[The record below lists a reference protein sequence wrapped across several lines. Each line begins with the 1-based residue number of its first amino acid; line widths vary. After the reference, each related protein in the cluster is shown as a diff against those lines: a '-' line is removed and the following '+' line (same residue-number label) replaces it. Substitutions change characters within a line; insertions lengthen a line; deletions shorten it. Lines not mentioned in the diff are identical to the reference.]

1 MKKKLFIF
9 SNESIFSE
17 DHKYYCD
24 NLDLKSTPE
33 GLNKKFEVNLLGR
46 KSFKKRAHE
55 IKIKKIKIFNNIF
68 SYLSEVKE
76 ASKNLDSKFLIISIS
91 PYTFLI
97 SLFLKILGRKPIVY
111 LRSDGYGEY
120 KAILGKIGPII
131 YHFMFSITA
140 AFSHLISC
148 RNYVLHGKKGK
159 IISPSQ
165 LDSVWLRQPKN
176 TEIKNFKLLYVGRL
190 KVEKGIFTLSELIR
204 NKRDI
209 SLTIIGAEKGSS
221 NKINQSNIKIL
232 PTQSNKNKLIKYYD
246 DHNIFVLPSF
256 TEGHP
261 MVLLESLAR
270 RRPVVIFEEI
280 KHVIGDKKG
289 IFISKRNFLSFLGTL
304 NTIKKNYKKI
314 QKDMKKNKLP
324 TNKEFI
330 DRFIQLIDDFNYE

>member
-1 MKKKLFIF
+1 M
-9 SNESIFSE
+9 
-17 DHKYYCD
+17 
-24 NLDLKSTPE
+24 
-33 GLNKKFEVNLLGR
+33 
-46 KSFKKRAHE
+46 
-55 IKIKKIKIFNNIF
+55 
-68 SYLSEVKE
+68 
-76 ASKNLDSKFLIISIS
+76 IISIS

-97 SLFLKILGRKPIVY
+97 SLFLKILGQKPIVY

-120 KAILGKIGPII
+120 KAILGRIGSLI
-131 YHFMFSITA
+131 YHFMFSITGA
-140 AFSHLISC
+140 ISNLISC
-148 RNYVLHGKKGK
+148 RDYILYGKKGK
-159 IISPSQ
+159 LINPSQ

-176 TEIKNFKLLYVGRL
+176 IEIRNFKLLYVGRIR
-190 KVEKGIFTLSELIR
+190 VEKGIFALAELIR

-232 PTQSNKNKLIKYYD
+232 PTQSNKTKLIKYYD

-261 MVLLESLAR
+261 MVLLEALAR
-270 RRPVVIFEEI
+270 RRPVVIFDEI

-289 IFISKRNFLSFLGTL
+289 IFVSKRNFLSFLGTL
-304 NTIKKNYKKI
+304 NNIKKNYKKI

-330 DRFIQLIDDFNYE
+330 DKFIKLIDDFD

>member
-9 SNESIFSE
+9 SNESISVE
-17 DHKYYCD
+17 DEKFYCD

-33 GLNKKFEVNLLGR
+33 GLNRKFEVNLIGR
-46 KSFKKRAHE
+46 KSKKKRSHE
-55 IKIKKIKIFNNIF
+55 IKLKRIKVFKNIF
-68 SYLSEVKE
+68 SYLSEVKS
-76 ASKNLDSKFLIISIS
+76 ASKNKDSKFLIISIS

-97 SLFLKILGRKPIVY
+97 SIFLKIFGQKPIVY

-120 KAILGKIGPII
+120 KAILGRIGPPI
-131 YHFMFSITA
+131 YHLMFSITGA
-140 AFSHLISC
+140 ISNLISC
-148 RNYVLHGKKGK
+148 RDYILRGKKGK
-159 IISPSQ
+159 LINPSQ

-176 TEIKNFKLLYVGRL
+176 IEIRNFKLLYVGRVR
-190 KVEKGIFTLSELIR
+190 VEKGIFALSELIR

-232 PTQSNKNKLIKYYD
+232 PTQSNKTKLIKHYD

-261 MVLLESLAR
+261 MVLQEALAR
-270 RRPVVIFEEI
+270 RRPVVIFDEI
-280 KHVIGDKKG
+280 QHVIGDKKG
-289 IFISKRNFLSFLGTL
+289 IFVTKRNFLSFLGTL
-304 NTIKKNYKKI
+304 NNIKKNYKKI

-330 DRFIQLIDDFNYE
+330 DKFIKLVDDFN

>member
-9 SNESIFSE
+9 SNESIFVE
-17 DHKYYCD
+17 DNKYYCD

-33 GLNKKFEVNLLGR
+33 GLNKKFEVNLIGR
-46 KSFKKRAHE
+46 KSLKKRSHE
-55 IKIKKIKIFNNIF
+55 IKLKKVKIFNNFF
-68 SYLSEVKE
+68 SYLSEVKN
-76 ASKNLDSKFLIISIS
+76 ASKNEGSKFLIISIS

-97 SLFLKILGRKPIVY
+97 SLFIKILGRKPIVY

-131 YHFMFSITA
+131 YHFMFSITG
-140 AFSHLISC
+140 SISNLISC
-148 RNYVLHGKKGK
+148 REYILRGKKGK

-176 TEIKNFKLLYVGRL
+176 TEIKNFKLLYVGRI
-190 KVEKGIFTLSELIR
+190 KVEKGIYDLAELIR

-261 MVLLESLAR
+261 MVLLEALAR
-270 RRPVVIFEEI
+270 RKPVVIFNEI
-280 KHVIGDKKG
+280 QHVIGNKKG
-289 IFISKRNFLSFLGTL
+289 IFVTKRNFLSFLGTL
-304 NTIKKNYKKI
+304 NIIKKNYKKI

-330 DRFIQLIDDFNYE
+330 EKFIKIVDDFN

>member
-9 SNESIFSE
+9 SNESISVEEEKF
-17 DHKYYCD
+17 YCD

-46 KSFKKRAHE
+46 KSIKKRSHE
-55 IKIKKIKIFNNIF
+55 IKLKRIKVFSNIF
-68 SYLSEVKE
+68 SYLSEVKS

-97 SLFLKILGRKPIVY
+97 SIFLKILGQKPIIY

-120 KAILGKIGPII
+120 KAILGRIGPPI
-131 YHFMFSITA
+131 YHLMFSITGA
-140 AFSHLISC
+140 ISNLISC
-148 RNYVLHGKKGK
+148 RDYILRGKKGK
-159 IISPSQ
+159 LINPSQ

-176 TEIKNFKLLYVGRL
+176 TEIRNFKLLYVGRIR
-190 KVEKGIFTLSELIR
+190 VEKGIFALSELIR

-209 SLTIIGAEKGSS
+209 SLTIIGAEKGGT

-232 PTQSNKNKLIKYYD
+232 PTQSNKNKLIKHYD

-270 RRPVVIFEEI
+270 RRPVVIFDDI

-289 IFISKRNFLSFLGTL
+289 IFVTKRNFLSFLGTL
-304 NTIKKNYKKI
+304 NNIKKNYKKI

-330 DRFIQLIDDFNYE
+330 DKFINLIDDFD

>member
-9 SNESIFSE
+9 SNESISVE
-17 DHKYYCD
+17 DGKFYCD

-46 KSFKKRAHE
+46 KSIKKRSHE
-55 IKIKKIKIFNNIF
+55 IKIKRTKVFNNIF
-68 SYLSEVKE
+68 SYLSEVKS
-76 ASKNLDSKFLIISIS
+76 ASKNKDCKFLIISIS

-97 SLFLKILGRKPIVY
+97 SIFLKILGQKPIVY

-120 KAILGKIGPII
+120 KAILGKIGPLI
-131 YHFMFSITA
+131 YHFMFSITGA
-140 AFSHLISC
+140 ISNLISC
-148 RNYVLHGKKGK
+148 TDYILRGKKGK
-159 IISPSQ
+159 LISPSQ

-176 TEIKNFKLLYVGRL
+176 IEIRNFKLLYVGRIR
-190 KVEKGIFTLSELIR
+190 VEKGIFALSELIR

-221 NKINQSNIKIL
+221 SKINQSNIKIL
-232 PTQSNKNKLIKYYD
+232 PTQSNKTKLIKHYD
-246 DHNIFVLPSF
+246 DNNIFVLPSF

-261 MVLLESLAR
+261 MVLLEALAR
-270 RRPVVIFEEI
+270 RRPVVIFDDI
-280 KHVIGDKKG
+280 KYVIGDKKG
-289 IFISKRNFLSFLGTL
+289 IFVTKRNFLSFLGTL
-304 NTIKKNYKKI
+304 NNIKKNYKKI

-330 DRFIQLIDDFNYE
+330 EKFIKLIDDFN